1 MMKAVIDT
9 NVLVSA
15 LLSSNESA
23 ATVLVVSMVLEGYV
37 APILTDDILKEY
49 GEVLRRK
56 KFKFPEQ
63 DVGILLSEIKRRAV
77 MVSPVHSHLD
87 IPDKQDLPFLEAMLA
102 DKNAVLITGN
112 IKHFPDDERI
122 LTPRGFLTRCF

>member
-49 GEVLRRK
+49 GEALRRK

-63 DVGILLSEIKRRAV
+63 DVEILLSEIKRRAV
-77 MVSPVHSHLD
+77 MVNV
-87 IPDKQDLPFLEAMLA
+87 
-102 DKNAVLITGN
+102 
-112 IKHFPDDERI
+112 IKLRH
-122 LTPRGFLTRCF
+122 